1 MSPQKANA
9 ARVEA
14 GGVLENKLGQHSFRG
29 LNFTHGKTAGQQS
42 GARNTEAPR
51 SWQPMFNRVALARNM
66 AQLHPS
72 LCVLVPRLL
81 HRGQHPEAVARDLE
95 SLVRR
100 ANDRA
105 HRHLAEMVPVLV
117 NDCALRGSA

>member
-1 MSPQKANA
+1 M
-9 ARVEA
+9 
-14 GGVLENKLGQHSFRG
+14 
-29 LNFTHGKTAGQQS
+29 FT
-42 GARNTEAPR
+42 
-51 SWQPMFNRVALARNM
+51 RVALARNL

-81 HRGQHPEAVARDLE
+81 RRGQHPETVARDLE

-105 HRHLAEMVPVLV
+105 HRHLAEVVPVLV
-117 NDCALRGSA
+117 NECALRGDA